1 MYYPGTRLLERGE
14 VASWPLY
21 IYETFIFI
29 LQKKHTENEN
39 EMSIYILILKIE
51 F

>member
-1 MYYPGTRLLERGE
+1 MYYSGTRLLERGE

-29 LQKKHTENEN
+29 LQKKHTENE
-39 EMSIYILILKIE
+39 MSIYTLILKIE
-51 F
+51 C